1 MFKNNF
7 VFDAISDAI
16 SKVIAEKI
24 DPSVKTTDA
33 LQGPVPGGNDNG
45 IRKPK
50 VKLAAEEVEELD
62 ELSKGTLKSYAK
74 KASSSTDERSASN
87 LASRAA
93 AKLAVDDPDDDG
105 EKDDRKSFHR
115 SRGISR
121 AIDKLTKEET
131 HDEGHPDEV
140 EDKELVRSMVKKAAL
155 KSKEVA
161 EATDTE
167 TKDASGKV
175 TGWQHTGD
183 WKKSTGSSIEKGKGK
198 VAHLS
203 DLARKKTVKLAA
215 EEVELDE
222 AEEFTHGKESLSYGI
237 GTHPNVAKELHKHAG
252 KIESI
257 FHNTEHNA
265 MAAVVHAT
273 EDGVHG
279 DHHVLHFIKNK
290 LVHTT
295 THPTFGGAE
304 AHGVKTVTT
313 KKGVA
318 HLNKM
323 HGLMKEES
331 LDEISKSTY
340 VNAMQKATDPNYTG
354 DADSSKIVNRVRKQ
368 QGDKFA
374 NDLRGVYKGHW
385 PATYGKDDK
394 EVKQG
399 YDKISNRT
407 TARVTAAGKAN
418 KQDVNTLKRK
428 IIAKEEVE
436 ELDEI
441 SKSTL
446 GSYVKKATKDARI
459 HGMIATDFEHRAKAS
474 RKPSYKE
481 TAKNISDKYKSR
493 AWKREAGIGKAVD
506 KLTKE
511 ENEE

>member
-222 AEEFTHGKESLSYGI
+222 AEELEELVRVKPQGNMISKHFNGYDTEGQRRNTARSVKLARSQNRANG
-237 GTHPNVAKELHKHAG
+237 GPTRGAKSGEYDGAG
-252 KIESI
+252 SR
-257 FHNTEHNA
+257 
-265 MAAVVHAT
+265 
-273 EDGVHG
+273 
-279 DHHVLHFIKNK
+279 
-290 LVHTT
+290 
-295 THPTFGGAE
+295 
-304 AHGVKTVTT
+304 TVTT
-313 KKGVA
+313 YNNPLTKAFARKGPQGKSV
-318 HLNKM
+318 
-323 HGLMKEES
+323 KEES
-331 LDEISKSTY
+331 
-340 VNAMQKATDPNYTG
+340 
-354 DADSSKIVNRVRKQ
+354 
-368 QGDKFA
+368 
-374 NDLRGVYKGHW
+374 
-385 PATYGKDDK
+385 
-394 EVKQG
+394 
-399 YDKISNRT
+399 
-407 TARVTAAGKAN
+407 
-418 KQDVNTLKRK
+418 
-428 IIAKEEVE
+428 
-436 ELDEI
+436 LDEI

>member
-121 AIDKLTKEET
+121 AIDKLTKEESN
-131 HDEGHPDEV
+131 DEGHPDEV
-140 EDKELVRSMVKKAAL
+140 EDKALVRSMVKKAAL
-155 KSKEVA
+155 KSKDVA
-161 EATDTE
+161 ESTDTE

-183 WKKSTGSSIEKGKGK
+183 WKKSTGSSVEKGKGK

-203 DLARKKTVKLAA
+203 DLARKKTVKMAT
-215 EEVELDE
+215 EESEELEELVRVKPRGNALSNRFHHDDTDGQRRATAGAVKVTRANNRADGGPTKGVASGHDPLFSRVSTYNNPLTKAFARKGPQGKTVKEDVGEIVDVVEVV
-222 AEEFTHGKESLSYGI
+222 ESYDDKFDTPGWK
-237 GTHPNVAKELHKHAG
+237 GMHPDVAKEIQKHKGNIGA
-252 KIESI
+252 IM
-257 FHNTEHNA
+257 HNTGSNA
-265 MAAVVHAT
+265 LAAVVDHP
-273 EDGVHG
+273 EDNT
-279 DHHVLHFIKNK
+279 HHVHFFKNDK
-290 LVHTT
+290 KVHTT
-295 THPTFGGAE
+295 IHPSFGDAE
-304 AHGVKTVTT
+304 SHAVKTVTT
-313 KKGVA
+313 KAGLK
-318 HLNKM
+318 HLDKM
-323 HGLMKEES
+323 HGLMKEE
-331 LDEISKSTY
+331 
-340 VNAMQKATDPNYTG
+340 V
-354 DADSSKIVNRVRKQ
+354 
-368 QGDKFA
+368 
-374 NDLRGVYKGHW
+374 
-385 PATYGKDDK
+385 
-394 EVKQG
+394 
-399 YDKISNRT
+399 
-407 TARVTAAGKAN
+407 
-418 KQDVNTLKRK
+418 
-428 IIAKEEVE
+428 

-441 SKSTL
+441 SKATL

-474 RKPSYKE
+474 RKPSCKE